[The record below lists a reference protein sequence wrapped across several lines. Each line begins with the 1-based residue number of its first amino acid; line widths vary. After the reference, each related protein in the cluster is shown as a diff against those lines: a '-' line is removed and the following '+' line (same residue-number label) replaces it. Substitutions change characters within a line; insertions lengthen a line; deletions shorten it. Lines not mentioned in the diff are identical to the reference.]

1 MQTSNREDSNLRSFL
16 NYLLVD
22 KGLSNNTAKAY
33 EADISSFFQW
43 LDNEDLKYKNLQ
55 EDHIN
60 QYISFLFQR
69 KMRSSSVNRKI
80 SSIKSFY
87 IFLVKRNFVKNS
99 PLNDLVTPKQEK
111 YLPESMSE
119 AEVDKLLNSP
129 DVSNKIE
136 NRDKAMIEMLYATGM
151 RISELVNLKMTDV
164 DMKRCVVKVFGKGS
178 KERLVPFGETALDSL
193 RSYLNEREQ
202 SSSKEIFLSNRGK
215 KMTRV
220 AFWQRVKVYLIR
232 ENLKNSIS
240 PHTLRHA
247 FATHLL
253 NRGADLRSVQ
263 LLLGHSDLSTTQIYT
278 HIAKQ
283 RLSDVLKKHHP
294 RGINFTKYFVA
305 RYYK

>member
-1 MQTSNREDSNLRSFL
+1 MQTSNKEDSNLRSFL

-22 KGLSNNTAKAY
+22 KGLSNNTVKAY

-87 IFLVKRNFVKNS
+87 IFLVKRNFLKNS

-129 DVSNKIE
+129 DVANKIE

-151 RISELVNLKMTDV
+151 RISELVNLKLTDV

-193 RSYLNEREQ
+193 KSYLNDREQ

-220 AFWQRVKVYLIR
+220 AFWQRVKIYLIR

-294 RGINFTKYFVA
+294 RG
-305 RYYK
+305 

>member
-1 MQTSNREDSNLRSFL
+1 MQTSNKEDSNLRSFL

-22 KGLSNNTAKAY
+22 KGLSNNTVKAY

-87 IFLVKRNFVKNS
+87 IFLVKRNFLKNS

-129 DVSNKIE
+129 DVTNKIE

-151 RISELVNLKMTDV
+151 RISELVNLKITDV

-220 AFWQRVKVYLIR
+220 AFWQRVKIYLIR

-294 RGINFTKYFVA
+294 RG
-305 RYYK
+305 

>member
-1 MQTSNREDSNLRSFL
+1 MQTSNKEDSNLRSFL

-22 KGLSNNTAKAY
+22 KGLSNNTVKAY

-87 IFLVKRNFVKNS
+87 IFLVKRNFLKNS

-129 DVSNKIE
+129 DVANKIE

-151 RISELVNLKMTDV
+151 RISELVNLKITDV

-193 RSYLNEREQ
+193 KSYLNNRER

-247 FATHLL
+247 FATHLI

-294 RGINFTKYFVA
+294 RG
-305 RYYK
+305 

>member
-1 MQTSNREDSNLRSFL
+1 MQTSNKEDSNLRSFL

-22 KGLSNNTAKAY
+22 KGLSNNTVKAY

-43 LDNEDLKYKNLQ
+43 LDNEDLKYKDLQ

-60 QYISFLFQR
+60 KYISFLFQK

-87 IFLVKRNFVKNS
+87 IFLVKRNFLKNS

-129 DVSNKIE
+129 DVANKIE

-151 RISELVNLKMTDV
+151 RISELVNLKITDV
-164 DMKRCVVKVFGKGS
+164 DMKRCVIKVFGKGS

-193 RSYLNEREQ
+193 KSYLNNREQ

-247 FATHLL
+247 FATHLI

-294 RGINFTKYFVA
+294 RG
-305 RYYK
+305 

>member
-1 MQTSNREDSNLRSFL
+1 MQTSNKEDSNLRSFL

-22 KGLSNNTAKAY
+22 KGLSNNTVKAY

-129 DVSNKIE
+129 NVSNKIE

-151 RISELVNLKMTDV
+151 RISELVNLKITDV

-202 SSSKEIFLSNRGK
+202 SPSKEIFLSNRGK

-220 AFWQRVKVYLIR
+220 AFWQRVKIYLIR

-294 RGINFTKYFVA
+294 RG
-305 RYYK
+305 

>member
-22 KGLSNNTAKAY
+22 KGLSNNTVKAY

-55 EDHIN
+55 ENHIN

-294 RGINFTKYFVA
+294 RG
-305 RYYK
+305 

>member
-1 MQTSNREDSNLRSFL
+1 MQTSNKEDSNLRSFL

-22 KGLSNNTAKAY
+22 KGLSNNTLKAY

-87 IFLVKRNFVKNS
+87 IFLVKRNFLKNS

-294 RGINFTKYFVA
+294 RG
-305 RYYK
+305 

>member
-1 MQTSNREDSNLRSFL
+1 MQTSNKEDSNLRSFL

-22 KGLSNNTAKAY
+22 KGLSNNTVKAY

-80 SSIKSFY
+80 SSIRSFY

-151 RISELVNLKMTDV
+151 RISELVNLKITDV

-193 RSYLNEREQ
+193 KSYLNEREQ

-220 AFWQRVKVYLIR
+220 AFWQRVKIYLIR

-294 RGINFTKYFVA
+294 RG
-305 RYYK
+305 

>member
-1 MQTSNREDSNLRSFL
+1 MQITNKEDSNLRSFL

-22 KGLSNNTAKAY
+22 KGLSKNTVKAY
-33 EADISSFFQW
+33 EADISSFFRW
-43 LDNEDLKYKNLQ
+43 LINKDLEYKNLQ
-55 EDHIN
+55 EEHIN
-60 QYISFLFQR
+60 QYISFLFQK
-69 KMRSSSVNRKI
+69 KMKSSSVNRKI

-87 IFLVKRNFVKNS
+87 IFLVKRNFIKNS
-99 PLNDLVTPKQEK
+99 PLNDVVTPKQEK

-119 AEVDKLLNSP
+119 DEVDKLLNSP
-129 DVSNKIE
+129 NVANKIE

-193 RSYLNEREQ
+193 KAYLSERVQ

-220 AFWQRVKVYLIR
+220 AFWQRVKIYLVR

-240 PHTLRHA
+240 PQQSDN
-247 FATHLL
+247 LL
-253 NRGADLRSVQ
+253 IRN
-263 LLLGHSDLSTTQIYT
+263 HSQEL
-278 HIAKQ
+278 
-283 RLSDVLKKHHP
+283 
-294 RGINFTKYFVA
+294 
-305 RYYK
+305 

>member
-1 MQTSNREDSNLRSFL
+1 MQTSNKEDSNLRSFL

-136 NRDKAMIEMLYATGM
+136 NRDNAMIEMLYATGM
-151 RISELVNLKMTDV
+151 RISELVNLKITDV

-220 AFWQRVKVYLIR
+220 AFWQRVKTYLIR

-294 RGINFTKYFVA
+294 RG
-305 RYYK
+305 

>member
-1 MQTSNREDSNLRSFL
+1 MQTSNKEDSNLRSFL

-22 KGLSNNTAKAY
+22 KGLSNNTVKAY

-43 LDNEDLKYKNLQ
+43 LDNKDLKYKNLQ

-99 PLNDLVTPKQEK
+99 PLNDLVSPKQEK

-151 RISELVNLKMTDV
+151 RISELVNLKITDV

-220 AFWQRVKVYLIR
+220 AFWQRVKIYLIR

-294 RGINFTKYFVA
+294 RG
-305 RYYK
+305 

>member
-60 QYISFLFQR
+60 QYISFLFQK

-129 DVSNKIE
+129 DVTNKIE

-294 RGINFTKYFVA
+294 RG
-305 RYYK
+305 

>member
-1 MQTSNREDSNLRSFL
+1 MQTSNKEDSNLRSFL

-22 KGLSNNTAKAY
+22 KGLSNNTVKAY

-129 DVSNKIE
+129 DVANKIE

-151 RISELVNLKMTDV
+151 RISELVNLKITDV

-294 RGINFTKYFVA
+294 RG
-305 RYYK
+305 

>member
-1 MQTSNREDSNLRSFL
+1 MQITNKEDSNLRSFL

-22 KGLSNNTAKAY
+22 KGLSKNTVKAY

-43 LDNEDLKYKNLQ
+43 LGNKDLEYNNLQ

-193 RSYLNEREQ
+193 KSYLNDREQ

-294 RGINFTKYFVA
+294 RG
-305 RYYK
+305 

>member
-1 MQTSNREDSNLRSFL
+1 MQISNKEDSNLRSFL

-22 KGLSNNTAKAY
+22 KGLSNNTVKAY
-33 EADISSFFQW
+33 QADISSFFQW
-43 LDNEDLKYKNLQ
+43 LDNKDLKYKNLQ

-151 RISELVNLKMTDV
+151 RISELVNLKITDV

-294 RGINFTKYFVA
+294 RG
-305 RYYK
+305 

>member
-1 MQTSNREDSNLRSFL
+1 MQISNKEDSNLRSFL

-22 KGLSNNTAKAY
+22 KGLSNNTVKAY

-129 DVSNKIE
+129 DVANKIE

-151 RISELVNLKMTDV
+151 RISELVNLKITDV

-220 AFWQRVKVYLIR
+220 AFWQRVKIYLIR

-294 RGINFTKYFVA
+294 RG
-305 RYYK
+305 

>member
-1 MQTSNREDSNLRSFL
+1 MQTSNKEDSNLRSFL

-22 KGLSNNTAKAY
+22 KGLSNNTVKAY

-87 IFLVKRNFVKNS
+87 IFLVKRNFLKNS

-129 DVSNKIE
+129 DVANKIE

-151 RISELVNLKMTDV
+151 RISELVNLKITDV

-193 RSYLNEREQ
+193 KSYLNNREQ

-247 FATHLL
+247 FATHLI

-294 RGINFTKYFVA
+294 RG
-305 RYYK
+305 

>member
-1 MQTSNREDSNLRSFL
+1 MQTSNKEDSNLRSFL

-22 KGLSNNTAKAY
+22 KGLSNNTVKAY

-87 IFLVKRNFVKNS
+87 IFLVKRNFLKNS

-129 DVSNKIE
+129 DVANKIE

-151 RISELVNLKMTDV
+151 RISELVNLKITDV

-193 RSYLNEREQ
+193 KSYLNHREQ

-220 AFWQRVKVYLIR
+220 AFWQRVKIYLIR

-294 RGINFTKYFVA
+294 RG
-305 RYYK
+305 

>member
-1 MQTSNREDSNLRSFL
+1 MQISNKEDSNLRSFL

-22 KGLSNNTAKAY
+22 KGLSNNTVKAY
-33 EADISSFFQW
+33 QADISSFFQW
-43 LDNEDLKYKNLQ
+43 LDNKDLKYKNLQ

-119 AEVDKLLNSP
+119 ADVDKLLNSP
-129 DVSNKIE
+129 DITNKIE

-151 RISELVNLKMTDV
+151 RISELVNLKITDV

-220 AFWQRVKVYLIR
+220 AFWQRVKIYLIR

-294 RGINFTKYFVA
+294 RG
-305 RYYK
+305 

>member
-1 MQTSNREDSNLRSFL
+1 MQISNKEDSNLRSFL

-22 KGLSNNTAKAY
+22 KGLSNNTVKAY

-43 LDNEDLKYKNLQ
+43 WDNEELKYKNLQ

-294 RGINFTKYFVA
+294 RG
-305 RYYK
+305 

>member
-1 MQTSNREDSNLRSFL
+1 MQTSNKEDSNLRSFL

-22 KGLSNNTAKAY
+22 KGLSNNTVKAY
-33 EADISSFFQW
+33 EADISSLFQW
-43 LDNEDLKYKNLQ
+43 LDTEDLKYNNLQ

-294 RGINFTKYFVA
+294 RG
-305 RYYK
+305 

>member
-1 MQTSNREDSNLRSFL
+1 MQTSNKEDSNLRSFL

-22 KGLSNNTAKAY
+22 KGLSNNTVKAY

-60 QYISFLFQR
+60 KYISFLFQR

-129 DVSNKIE
+129 DVTNKIE

-193 RSYLNEREQ
+193 KSYLNDREQ

-220 AFWQRVKVYLIR
+220 AFWQRVKIYLIR

-294 RGINFTKYFVA
+294 RG
-305 RYYK
+305 

>member
-33 EADISSFFQW
+33 ETDISSFFQW

-119 AEVDKLLNSP
+119 AEVDRLLNSP
-129 DVSNKIE
+129 DVSSKIE

-294 RGINFTKYFVA
+294 RG
-305 RYYK
+305 

>member
-1 MQTSNREDSNLRSFL
+1 MQISNKEDSNLRSFL

-22 KGLSNNTAKAY
+22 KGLSNNTVKAY

-43 LDNEDLKYKNLQ
+43 LDNKDLKYKNLK

-129 DVSNKIE
+129 DVANKIE

-151 RISELVNLKMTDV
+151 RISELVNLKITDV

-193 RSYLNEREQ
+193 KSYLNEREQ

-294 RGINFTKYFVA
+294 RG
-305 RYYK
+305 

>member
-1 MQTSNREDSNLRSFL
+1 MQITNKEDSNLRSFL

-22 KGLSNNTAKAY
+22 KGLSKNTVKAY
-33 EADISSFFQW
+33 EADISSFFRW
-43 LDNEDLKYKNLQ
+43 LINKDLEYKNLQ
-55 EDHIN
+55 EEHIN
-60 QYISFLFQR
+60 QYISLLFQK
-69 KMRSSSVNRKI
+69 KMKSSSVNRKI

-87 IFLVKRNFVKNS
+87 IFLVKRNFIKNS
-99 PLNDLVTPKQEK
+99 PLNDVVTPKQEK

-119 AEVDKLLNSP
+119 DEVDKLLNSP
-129 DVSNKIE
+129 NVANKIE

-193 RSYLNEREQ
+193 KAYLSERVQ

-220 AFWQRVKVYLIR
+220 AFWQRVKIYLVR

-294 RGINFTKYFVA
+294 RG
-305 RYYK
+305 

>member
-294 RGINFTKYFVA
+294 RG
-305 RYYK
+305 

>member
-1 MQTSNREDSNLRSFL
+1 MQTSNKEDSNLRSFL

-22 KGLSNNTAKAY
+22 KGLSNNTVKAY

-87 IFLVKRNFVKNS
+87 IFLVKRNFLKNS

-129 DVSNKIE
+129 DVANKIE

-151 RISELVNLKMTDV
+151 RISELVNLKITDV

-294 RGINFTKYFVA
+294 RG
-305 RYYK
+305 

>member
-1 MQTSNREDSNLRSFL
+1 MQTSYKEDSNLRSFL
-16 NYLLVD
+16 NYLFVD
-22 KGLSNNTAKAY
+22 KGLSNNTVKAY

-87 IFLVKRNFVKNS
+87 IFLVKRNFLKNS

-151 RISELVNLKMTDV
+151 RISELVNLKITDV

-294 RGINFTKYFVA
+294 RG
-305 RYYK
+305 